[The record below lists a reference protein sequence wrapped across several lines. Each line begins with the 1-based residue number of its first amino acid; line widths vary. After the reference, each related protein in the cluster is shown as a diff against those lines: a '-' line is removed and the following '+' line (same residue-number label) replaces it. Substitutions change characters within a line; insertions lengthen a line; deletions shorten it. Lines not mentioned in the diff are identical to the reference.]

1 MKRKLK
7 PTATNSP
14 KTETDTK
21 HHITMNATIEIT
33 REAFHAIIEN
43 EQNCF
48 VGNEVKELAEIT
60 TFESKGMTAK
70 TIYNF
75 VSNVKQ
81 YYLVDINA

>member
-1 MKRKLK
+1 
-7 PTATNSP
+7 
-14 KTETDTK
+14 
-21 HHITMNATIEIT
+21 MNTTIEIT

-48 VGNEVKELAEIT
+48 VSNSVQENAEIT
-60 TFESKGMTAK
+60 TFESKGMIAK
-70 TIYNF
+70 TTYNF